1 MRGEENAGNS
11 IQGWNNDPVKVFV
24 SSIQTGPSK
33 QTACLKP
40 KTAKKRGPILNHMAG
55 SDSSVPTVHKSS
67 SLLTCRNPAEDF
79 EQFGDPSIRQ
89 LFS

>member
-40 KTAKKRGPILNHMAG
+40 KTAKKE
-55 SDSSVPTVHKSS
+55 V
-67 SLLTCRNPAEDF
+67 
-79 EQFGDPSIRQ
+79 QY
-89 LFS
+89 